1 MNTTK
6 LREIYK
12 NAKEANLSDIA
23 AESLAFFANANEK
36 YFAQELEEEISS
48 EGYNEFE
55 SYFKDTFLPTVNELR
70 TTNMENSLES
80 INEQVKEVFENVR
93 AASLELAASEDVF
106 AINTASV
113 DTKYGIHINACE
125 FIAADEETY
134 NDYVSKI
141 TSAIGN
147 TGDFIPTVE
156 TTGIDTYI
164 VRYLY
169 PYGGFKEE
177 INGIESIEEF
187 LDINAYA
194 NSITSVNDVQ
204 DVTIKDVD
212 GMSVQP
218 MMECTA
224 EEILDYV
231 SNTTSKSLYGQMKE
245 VYDKYG
251 EESVQFEQATNL
263 YKKIAK
269 IGVESVVTSMCVCS
283 ALGIP
288 YKSSKIV
295 YNEMFDD

>member
-23 AESLAFFANANEK
+23 AEALAFFANANEK

-55 SYFKDTFLPTVNELR
+55 SYFKDTFLPKVNELR

-141 TSAIGN
+141 TSAIGD
-147 TGDFIPTVE
+147 TGNFIPTVE

-177 INGIESIEEF
+177 IQGIESIEEF
-187 LDINAYA
+187 LDVNAYA
-194 NSITSVNDVQ
+194 NSITSVEDVQ

-212 GMSVQP
+212 GMNVQP

-231 SNTTSKSLYGQMKE
+231 SNTTSKSLYGQMKD

>member
-36 YFAQELEEEISS
+36 YFAQGLEEEISS

-55 SYFKDTFLPTVNELR
+55 SYFKDTFLPAVNELR

-80 INEQVKEVFENVR
+80 INEQVKEVFENVK

-187 LDINAYA
+187 LDINAYT

-212 GMSVQP
+212 GMNVQP

-231 SNTTSKSLYGQMKE
+231 SNTTSKSLYGQMKDI
-245 VYDKYG
+245 YDKYG

>member
-55 SYFKDTFLPTVNELR
+55 SYFKDTFLPKVNELR
-70 TTNMENSLES
+70 ITNMENSLES

-141 TSAIGN
+141 TSSIGD

-177 INGIESIEEF
+177 IQGIESIEEF
-187 LDINAYA
+187 LDVNAYA
-194 NSITSVNDVQ
+194 NSITSVEDVQ

-212 GMSVQP
+212 GMNVQP

-231 SNTTSKSLYGQMKE
+231 SNTTSKSLYGQMKD

>member
-55 SYFKDTFLPTVNELR
+55 SYFKDTFLPKVNELR
-70 TTNMENSLES
+70 ITNMENSLES

-141 TSAIGN
+141 TSAIGD

-177 INGIESIEEF
+177 IQGIESIEEF
-187 LDINAYA
+187 LDVNAYA
-194 NSITSVNDVQ
+194 NSITSVEDVQ

-212 GMSVQP
+212 GMNVQP

-231 SNTTSKSLYGQMKE
+231 SNTTSKSLYGQMKD